1 MMEWEVFEF
10 VVLGLFAVG
19 AFLVKMVFNRLDVN
33 ARMLIDLH
41 AKQAATHEQIVSL
54 FKLADKLEAKVDDF
68 LTREST

>member
-1 MMEWEVFEF
+1 MMEWDVFEF
-10 VVLGLFAVG
+10 VILGLFGVG
-19 AFLVKMVFNRLDVN
+19 AFILKMLFNRLDNN

>member
-1 MMEWEVFEF
+1 MEWDVFEF
-10 VVLGLFAVG
+10 VILGLFGVG
-19 AFLVKMVFNRLDVN
+19 AFILKMLFNRLDNN

-68 LTREST
+68 LTRESK